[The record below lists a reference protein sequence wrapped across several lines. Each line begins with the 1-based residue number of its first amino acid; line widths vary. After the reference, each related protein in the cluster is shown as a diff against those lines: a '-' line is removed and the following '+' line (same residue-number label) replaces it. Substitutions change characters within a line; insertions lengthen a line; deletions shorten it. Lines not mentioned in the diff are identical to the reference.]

1 MIDKNY
7 EVLATC
13 FKEYGIVK
21 AAIFGSVAR
30 GESNADSD
38 IDFIVSFGGKY
49 DLLDLVG
56 LKQDIEDIMNKSVDL
71 ITYDALKDNNF
82 ARSVLQEAKVVYEQN

>member
-7 EVLATC
+7 EVLAAC

-30 GESNADSD
+30 GESKADSD

-56 LKQDIEDIMNKSVDL
+56 LKQDIEDIMNKNVDL

-82 ARSVLQEAKVVYEQN
+82 ARSVLKEAKVVYEQN